1 MCCSKVVVKNG
12 RAPLIF
18 FPLGASVMDEELRER
33 ICEKL
38 EALGERVSEK
48 IGEMMSADDEE
59 SQEIHKLLRRAELL
73 RELASLPCKTEE
85 AKRKAELLLRIA
97 VVYEV
102 RVKKELGG
110 EGNGV

>member
-1 MCCSKVVVKNG
+1 MSE
-12 RAPLIF
+12 
-18 FPLGASVMDEELRER
+18 MDEELREKVR
-33 ICEKL
+33 EKL
-38 EALGERVSEK
+38 EELGERVSEK
-48 IGEMMSADDEE
+48 ISEMMSADDEE

-102 RVKKELGG
+102 RVKKLGG
-110 EGNGV
+110 E

>member
-1 MCCSKVVVKNG
+1 MSE
-12 RAPLIF
+12 
-18 FPLGASVMDEELRER
+18 MDEELREKFR
-33 ICEKL
+33 EKL
-38 EALGERVSEK
+38 
-48 IGEMMSADDEE
+48 EE

-102 RVKKELGG
+102 RVKKKLGG
-110 EGNGV
+110 E

>member
-1 MCCSKVVVKNG
+1 MS
-12 RAPLIF
+12 
-18 FPLGASVMDEELRER
+18 
-33 ICEKL
+33 
-38 EALGERVSEK
+38 
-48 IGEMMSADDEE
+48 EMMSADDEK

-102 RVKKELGG
+102 RMKKLGG
-110 EGNGV
+110 EENGA